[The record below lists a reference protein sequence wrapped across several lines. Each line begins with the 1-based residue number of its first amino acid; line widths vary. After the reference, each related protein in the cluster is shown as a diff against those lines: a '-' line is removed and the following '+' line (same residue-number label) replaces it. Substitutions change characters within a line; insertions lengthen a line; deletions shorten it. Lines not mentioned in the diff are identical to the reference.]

1 MPCDVDYVEDL
12 AVVGCLKG
20 AGGSTP
26 APIHL
31 LKDGNL
37 VATLKLQED
46 LGLEGWT
53 HVHNA
58 AIRLL
63 THPENLGFPRVAIIA
78 SGWNPG
84 RIAVLEQVLP

>member
-1 MPCDVDYVEDL
+1 MPCDVDYVDDL

-63 THPENLGFPRVAIIA
+63 THPENLGIPRVVIIA

-84 RIAVLEQVLP
+84 RFAVLEQVIP